1 VVATRAL
8 DQRVLPGALAADRTI
23 AVHPA
28 LDRLFP
34 QGLTRGSSIV
44 CLGAAAVSTAFVLTS
59 AASRAGAW
67 VGVAGLPAFGAQAC
81 HEMGAVLERMVVV
94 RDGGDRD
101 RDGDDTWA
109 PVLGALVDGFE
120 LVVFGAARRVRPA
133 TARRVQARL
142 QTRGSVLVLVGDP
155 GPFVADVR
163 VLTDATWGGL
173 GAGNGY
179 LRERAVEVTV
189 EGRRIPRP
197 RHDRLA
203 MPGVHGQIESLH
215 DAAVPASVLDET
227 GAELGALQRT
237 G

>member
-1 VVATRAL
+1 VVASRAL
-8 DQRVLPGALAADRTI
+8 DQRVLPGALAGDRTI

-28 LDRLFP
+28 LARVFP
-34 QGLTRGSSIV
+34 QGLTRGSAIV
-44 CLGAAAVSTAFVLTS
+44 CLGAAAVSTAFLLTS
-59 AASRAGAW
+59 APSRAGAW

-81 HEMGAVLERMVVV
+81 HEMGTVLDRLVVV
-94 RDGGDRD
+94 RDDAGRGN
-101 RDGDDTWA
+101 DDSWA

-155 GPFVADVR
+155 GPFVADAR
-163 VLTDATWGGL
+163 VCTEATWAGL

-179 LRERAVEVTV
+179 LRERTVDVTV

-203 MPGVHGQIESLH
+203 MPGAGGRIESLH
-215 DAAVPASVLDET
+215 VDPVQVPFDAGEID
-227 GAELGALQRT
+227 ALRRT